1 MLARLDECISFI
13 SSNVSITVPF
23 SLACVA
29 GGFVF
34 QTHLSKVISKAA
46 WKMALCTCGLG
57 AHQPSK
63 LKFLLGRHLATNS
76 FSLGRLFYKS
86 SHQLQNFKCSRNQ
99 NGWNLE
105 GCSLNFF
112 CVHATKQPAMQA
124 TFLLEL
130 FKNINSWNHCI
141 VLLSLYKFIKL
152 NLIYHCFLTVS
163 ATIQGEFRV
172 SCPVQT
178 MLEPGSQPSEITC
191 SELTEKCYCS
201 SLSKQG
207 KLATLFTVPVVVEV

>member
-1 MLARLDECISFI
+1 MTF
-13 SSNVSITVPF
+13 
-23 SLACVA
+23 
-29 GGFVF
+29 
-34 QTHLSKVISKAA
+34 
-46 WKMALCTCGLG
+46 CTCGLG

-76 FSLGRLFYKS
+76 FSLGRPLYKS
-86 SHQLQNFKCSRNQ
+86 SHQLQNFRCHCNQ
-99 NGWNLE
+99 NGRNLDC
-105 GCSLNFF
+105 CSLNFF
-112 CVHATKQPAMQA
+112 CLHATKQPAMQA

-130 FKNINSWNHCI
+130 FKNSKSLNHCI

-207 KLATLFTVPVVVEV
+207 KLATCFTVPIVVEV